1 MGAQKCCGAQQTTS
15 QQNKVICAARQRF
28 GASGG
33 AFPYRIRT
41 TRLIRPLGLI
51 GEKEQVLPRCDA
63 RRPVPFC
70 AFVALPLHAGPNP
83 RMYEVLTA
91 NTPGCVAF
99 SLPVQRR
106 KLRML
111 GFPASFRSLRSQR
124 SARLTWSGGFE
135 PERRPVPGY
144 ILFQGTAS
152 DTAEPIIRPRG
163 PICDGRRAF
172 RRRTGPS
179 AIDTAVSFPPTC
191 LDGPTLDAPD
201 CVADQDPRNDRAD
214 AKRKLRT
221 SPRSDG
227 SPFGAAPRSVFWP
240 SPHPRIRWTVASP
253 GRAICARH
261 APRPP
266 PSRVPKCPTRC

>member
-1 MGAQKCCGAQQTTS
+1 VRRRSRPGSLALRLHGA
-15 QQNKVICAARQRF
+15 
-28 GASGG
+28 
-33 AFPYRIRT
+33 
-41 TRLIRPLGLI
+41 
-51 GEKEQVLPRCDA
+51 
-63 RRPVPFC
+63 
-70 AFVALPLHAGPNP
+70 PNP

-106 KLRML
+106 NLRSRRNL
-111 GFPASFRSLRSQR
+111 RLSRSLHSQR
-124 SARLTWSGGFE
+124 RARLTRSDGFE
-135 PERRPVPGY
+135 PERRPVPGTFSRDG
-144 ILFQGTAS
+144 LRHGTT
-152 DTAEPIIRPRG
+152 DYPDLPNG
-163 PICDGRRAF
+163 PICNGRWAF

-201 CVADQDPRNDRAD
+201 CIADQDPRNDRAD
-214 AKRKLRT
+214 ARRELRT
-221 SPRSDG
+221 SPRPGDSR
-227 SPFGAAPRSVFWP
+227 FGAAPRSAFWP

>member
-1 MGAQKCCGAQQTTS
+1 M
-15 QQNKVICAARQRF
+15 
-28 GASGG
+28 
-33 AFPYRIRT
+33 
-41 TRLIRPLGLI
+41 
-51 GEKEQVLPRCDA
+51 PRCDA
-63 RRPVPFC
+63 RRLVPFC
-70 AFVALPLHAGPNP
+70 AFLALPLHAAPNP

-99 SLPVQRR
+99 SLPVQRWSLPSR
-106 KLRML
+106 RNLRL
-111 GFPASFRSLRSQR
+111 SRSLHSQR
-124 SARLTWSGGFE
+124 RARLIRSGGFE
-135 PERRPVPGY
+135 PERRPVPGTFSRDGLRHGKTDY
-144 ILFQGTAS
+144 S
-152 DTAEPIIRPRG
+152 DPKRSA
-163 PICDGRRAF
+163 ICDGRRAL

-221 SPRSDG
+221 SPRSGG
-227 SPFGAAPRSVFWP
+227 SPFGAAPRSAFWP